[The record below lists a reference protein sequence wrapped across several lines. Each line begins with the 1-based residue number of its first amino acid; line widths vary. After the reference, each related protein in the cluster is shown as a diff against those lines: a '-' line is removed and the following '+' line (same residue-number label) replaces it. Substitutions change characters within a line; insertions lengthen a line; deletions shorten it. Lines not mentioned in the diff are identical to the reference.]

1 MATLIDVMPARTPLI
16 QPDGQVSREW
26 LSWFS
31 QVQRVVGGQSG
42 DYLLR
47 AGGTMAGDIAMDGNK
62 VTGLGAGAVN
72 GDALRYEQLVGLYA
86 LLTGATFSG
95 NIAMG
100 GNKVTGLGA
109 GSSNGDALRYEQLV
123 GVYLTL
129 AAAASTYLALA
140 GGTLTGALAGTTAD
154 FSGEVEGDRFEATG
168 DPAGT
173 PAANTLYKA
182 NVPKAWVNFDGAALT
197 AGNDLTGVRD
207 QFNISGIVD
216 NGAGTYTVYF
226 DRDFANANYAVLVAG
241 TAASV
246 LARNLSHGYGTTAVG
261 SVPYHIEDSNGTAL
275 DTSTCSLLAIGDQ
288 S

>member
-1 MATLIDVMPARTPLI
+1 MTITSLESPPVNVPFVDRTTGMVTHQWRQWISQLQEVADPALGTYVAKAG
-16 QPDGQVSREW
+16 DSM
-26 LSWFS
+26 
-31 QVQRVVGGQSG
+31 SG
-42 DYLLR
+42 DL
-47 AGGTMAGDIAMDGNK
+47 
-62 VTGLGAGAVN
+62 
-72 GDALRYEQLVGLYA
+72 
-86 LLTGATFSG
+86 
-95 NIAMG
+95 AMG

-109 GSSNGDALRYEQLV
+109 ASGNGEALRYEQLV

-140 GGTLTGALAGTTAD
+140 GGTLTGNLNGTTAD
-154 FSGEVEGDRFEATG
+154 FSGEVEGDHFEATG

-182 NVPKAWVNFDGAALT
+182 NIAKAWVNFDGSALT
-197 AGNDLTGVRD
+197 GSNDLTGVRD

-226 DRDFANANYAVLVAG
+226 DRDFANADYAVLVAG
-241 TAASV
+241 NAASAS
-246 LARNLSHGYGTTAVG
+246 ARNLSHGYGTTAVG
-261 SVPYHIEDSNGTAL
+261 SVPYHIEDSNGAAL